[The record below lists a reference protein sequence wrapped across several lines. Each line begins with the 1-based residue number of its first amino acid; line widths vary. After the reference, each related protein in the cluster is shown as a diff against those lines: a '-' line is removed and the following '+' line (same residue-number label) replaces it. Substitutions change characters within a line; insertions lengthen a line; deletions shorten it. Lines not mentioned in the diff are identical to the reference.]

1 MEKECTDRPGLS
13 GNEAKKEQVKTA
25 PYKSKEAQQV
35 KLAEYV
41 FDYARGNLIA
51 DDYSKLH
58 NLESIRRSPPV
69 GWGVKRIQ
77 AYFIWAKQVTDSK
90 YPWRNQDSS

>member
-1 MEKECTDRPGLS
+1 LANTFGVEVARIVEVSTFSSRMGKADGKECTDRPGLS

-41 FDYARGNLIA
+41 PLPRL
-51 DDYSKLH
+51 K
-58 NLESIRRSPPV
+58 
-69 GWGVKRIQ
+69 
-77 AYFIWAKQVTDSK
+77 
-90 YPWRNQDSS
+90 

>member
-1 MEKECTDRPGLS
+1 VARIVEVSSIPQIWIIADRKECTDRPGLS

-41 FDYARGNLIA
+41 
-51 DDYSKLH
+51 
-58 NLESIRRSPPV
+58 
-69 GWGVKRIQ
+69 
-77 AYFIWAKQVTDSK
+77 
-90 YPWRNQDSS
+90 

>member
-1 MEKECTDRPGLS
+1 MCKADGKECTDRPGLS

-41 FDYARGNLIA
+41 PLPRL
-51 DDYSKLH
+51 K
-58 NLESIRRSPPV
+58 
-69 GWGVKRIQ
+69 
-77 AYFIWAKQVTDSK
+77 
-90 YPWRNQDSS
+90 

>member
-1 MEKECTDRPGLS
+1 MKGRVLMLQECTDRPGLS

-41 FDYARGNLIA
+41 LHIINIFD
-51 DDYSKLH
+51 
-58 NLESIRRSPPV
+58 
-69 GWGVKRIQ
+69 
-77 AYFIWAKQVTDSK
+77 T
-90 YPWRNQDSS
+90 